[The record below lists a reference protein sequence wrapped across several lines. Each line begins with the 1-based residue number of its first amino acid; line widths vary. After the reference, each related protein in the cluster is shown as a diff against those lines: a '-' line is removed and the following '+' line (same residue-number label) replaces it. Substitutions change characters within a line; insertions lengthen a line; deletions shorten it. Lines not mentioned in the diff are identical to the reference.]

1 MERDVSTLEDVLTP
15 GEKIL
20 SECKPFF
27 ATSKRII
34 RFDDDLTGA
43 RVAELAY
50 QQVSAVQ
57 LMRKPSHRMM
67 AMGTAA
73 FLCGL
78 FLFAGGILV
87 VTGVPAMIVG
97 LVMLAMGARG
107 SVGYYQ
113 LHIQNGHVAADR
125 SDSQDMGW
133 GPTVNG
139 IIDFLGLGS
148 PSGEALWRLD
158 YARAR
163 SFIATIRTVKGDLP
177 EI

>member
-1 MERDVSTLEDVLTP
+1 MQKDVSSVEDVLTP

-34 RFDDDLTGA
+34 RFDEDPMGA
-43 RVAELAY
+43 RVAELSY
-50 QQVSAVQ
+50 QQVTAVQ
-57 LMRKPSHRMM
+57 LTRKPSHPMM

-78 FLFAGGILV
+78 FLFSSGFLIITGI
-87 VTGVPAMIVG
+87 PAMIAG
-97 LVMLAMGARG
+97 IAMLAMGARG

-113 LHIQNGHVAADR
+113 LHVQDGSVAADR
-125 SDSQDMGW
+125 SDQQDIGW

-139 IIDFLGLGS
+139 IIDFLGLRS

-158 YARAR
+158 YVRAR

-177 EI
+177 DI